1 MTGTLTPQQIE
12 QLLSQQVIGRIA
24 CCDGEIPYILP
35 ISYAYDGNYIYCHT
49 QEGKKTAI
57 MRKNNQVCFQADVLH
72 NMANW
77 ESVIVWGNYE
87 ELTEETERVKG
98 IEILL
103 RRTLPL
109 ISSSTTHLGLT
120 WPFVQGNLNEAV
132 DGIVFRIVISEKTG
146 RYEESEQSLVV
157 PG

>member
-12 QLLSQQVIGRIA
+12 QLLSQQLIGRIA
-24 CCDGEIPYILP
+24 CCDEGIPYILP
-35 ISYAYDGNYIYCHT
+35 ISYAYDGKSIYCRT
-49 QEGKKTAI
+49 QEGKKTDM
-57 MRKNNQVCFQADVLH
+57 MRKNNQVCFQADVMH

-77 ESVIVWGNYE
+77 ESVIVWGKYE
-87 ELTEETERVKG
+87 ELTDETERVKG

-103 RRTLPL
+103 KRTLPL

-120 WPFVQGNLNEAV
+120 WPFVQENLNEAV

-146 RYEESEQSLVV
+146 RYEESEQSPVV